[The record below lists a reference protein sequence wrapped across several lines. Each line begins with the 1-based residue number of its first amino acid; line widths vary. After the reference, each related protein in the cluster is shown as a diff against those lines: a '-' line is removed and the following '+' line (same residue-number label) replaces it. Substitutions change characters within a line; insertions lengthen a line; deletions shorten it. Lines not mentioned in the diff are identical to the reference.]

1 MHHSGLDEVV
11 MTVYNQEC
19 SSYNSAQKEKSELS
33 KDAAIRRLYE
43 DQLNKE
49 MMEFKVETL

>member
-1 MHHSGLDEVV
+1 